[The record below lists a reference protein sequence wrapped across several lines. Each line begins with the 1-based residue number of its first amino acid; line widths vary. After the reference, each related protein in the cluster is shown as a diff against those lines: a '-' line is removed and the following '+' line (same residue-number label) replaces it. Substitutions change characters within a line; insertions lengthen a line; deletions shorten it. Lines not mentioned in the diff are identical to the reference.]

1 MPYESGFGLDLLNT
15 MDAYDKELEM
25 YEYVLPRLT
34 KTLKEHH
41 IIEDIFATT
50 IYVSY
55 SKKAIVFEDLS
66 LKDYRMPAR
75 SDGLDM
81 AHTKLLLTNLAI
93 FHASAAQLH
102 ESEPE
107 VFKNFTHGSW

>member
-1 MPYESGFGLDLLNT
+1 

-25 YEYVLPRLT
+25 YQYILPRLT
-34 KTLKEHH
+34 KTLKEHR
-41 IIEDIFATT
+41 ITDDIFATT

-55 SKKAIVFEDLS
+55 SRKAILFEDLS

-75 SDGLDM
+75 NNGLDM

-93 FHASAAQLH
+93 FHAAGAQLR
-102 ESEPE
+102 ESDSE
-107 VFKNFTHGSW
+107 VFKNFTHGS

>member
-1 MPYESGFGLDLLNT
+1 

-25 YEYVLPRLT
+25 YEYILPRLT
-34 KTLKEHH
+34 KTLKDHC
-41 IIEDIFATT
+41 ITEDIFATT

-66 LKDYRMPAR
+66 LKNYRMPAR

-81 AHTKLLLTNLAI
+81 THSKLLLTNLAI
-93 FHASAAQLH
+93 FHATAAQLH
-102 ESEPE
+102 ESEPT
-107 VFKNFTHGSW
+107 VFKNFRHGT